1 MRTPN
6 QKSCGVTKLDLN
18 TIKARLET
26 IYKSSQ
32 IIHVSVVAGRN
43 KMDEVPSK
51 ISGIYNHF
59 ICVTANIKNYKD
71 ESFTINFIDIIMGKF
86 IIKEL
91 IEDTYF

>member
-6 QKSCGVTKLDLN
+6 QNNYGVTKLDLK
-18 TIKARLET
+18 TVRTQLET
-26 IYKSSQ
+26 LYLSND
-32 IIHVSVVAGRN
+32 IIHITVNSGRN
-43 KMDEVPSK
+43 KMVDVPSK

-59 ICVTANIKNYKD
+59 VCVTANIKNYRD

-91 IEDTYF
+91 IEEVM

>member
-6 QKSCGVTKLDLN
+6 QNNYGVTKLDLK
-18 TIKARLET
+18 TIRSKLEKL
-26 IYKSSQ
+26 YLSND
-32 IIHVSVVAGRN
+32 IIHITVAAGRN
-43 KMDEVPSK
+43 KMINVPSK

-59 ICVTANIKNYKD
+59 ICVTANIKNYND

-91 IEDTYF
+91 IEESI